1 MEENLQKPSPVTMIL
16 YLIDNDNTT
25 PSQNWEIIPKKK
37 YTIGRSKKEVD
48 LPLNIKLL
56 SRKHAEL
63 TYYDSKTIMIK
74 DLDSRNGTFINKL
87 KIEPLKETFFTD
99 KDILSF
105 GNNTNNKI
113 MFFENNEQPQPKE
126 EIPNT
131 DSEKSKES
139 DIEKDEKSEPK
150 MEINRENGRIPS
162 NQIIEEINTDTRRD
176 IRTENMNAPVNNQRK
191 ERESNIGKRK
201 IEERFNIDSKEP
213 SRQRELDK
221 EKEKNKELSISN
233 KDIYE
238 NKKVYSYR
246 DSPDMS
252 YHPSQGRERSDK
264 YNAPNESKRSYHRED
279 KSRSREKE
287 NFSRSR
293 SGSRE
298 TLIQDNN
305 RDPKK
310 EYSRRP
316 PEISSKNKDVY
327 SYDREKERE
336 RARRDYYENNYIE
349 KNRRENEED
358 KKYSMRNQYEEQRR
372 RDNEEEEYRRLR
384 EREQERYRERPRNYN
399 DRRRNDNYNNYNK
412 NYFEE
417 GNRIILRPEKLDIVM
432 NQNYESNRNNKDI
445 KDDDMG
451 YIKCYVEGYMYLKIK
466 KTESNGYK

>member
-1 MEENLQKPSPVTMIL
+1 MYIL
-16 YLIDNDNTT
+16 
-25 PSQNWEIIPKKK
+25 K
-37 YTIGRSKKEVD
+37 
-48 LPLNIKLL
+48 
-56 SRKHAEL
+56 
-63 TYYDSKTIMIK
+63 
-74 DLDSRNGTFINKL
+74 
-87 KIEPLKETFFTD
+87 PLKETFFTD

-126 EIPNT
+126 EIPHT

-176 IRTENMNAPVNNQRK
+176 IRTENMNAQVNNQRK